1 MMTVTTP
8 TSFLVQEGIFSM
20 RSLHSLDR
28 FDVTFDDEHA
38 VGDAGLM
45 LPATLAQHLGLRE
58 LIDER
63 VDLGDAPGRANVGHK
78 AMTLIHSVL
87 ADGDCIDD
95 ADALRAGETEAVLGH
110 AVLAP
115 STLGTFLRSFTWAHS
130 RQLDRVSGELLGR
143 AWAGGGGGG
152 DLPVTVD
159 VDSTICETY
168 GLAKQG
174 GVFGHTRVRGYNPL
188 VAVIAGTGDVVHCRL
203 RGGNAHSGRGA
214 KSFLAETFNRVRAA
228 GATGPMT
235 LRADSGFYTRNVVD
249 ACCHADVRFSVTVRL
264 TKPLHQVIAAIP
276 ARSWTPIPYFFDG
289 ADVAETTYRP
299 FGKDQPDRR
308 LIVRRVRP
316 TPGTQLALFVEFSY
330 HAFITNRDGDTLEL
344 EADHRRHAEIENTI
358 RDLKYGVGLNHL
370 PSGRFGANAAWLA
383 LNVIAHNLSR
393 WVGRIGLDEPS
404 LTHKTLR
411 RRYLR
416 MPGRLTRSA
425 RQPTLHLPTRWPWAQ
440 QFQRALTNLRAVRL
454 IT

>member
-1 MMTVTTP
+1 
-8 TSFLVQEGIFSM
+8 M

-38 VGDAGLM
+38 VADAGLM

-58 LIDER
+58 LIDEC

-78 AMTLIHSVL
+78 AMTLIHSAL

-115 STLGTFLRSFTWAHS
+115 STLGTFLRSFTWGHS
-130 RQLDRVSGELLGR
+130 RQLDRVSGELLAR

-168 GLAKQG
+168 GFAKQG
-174 GVFGHTRVRGYNPL
+174 GVFGYTKVRGYHPL

-203 RGGNAHSGRGA
+203 RGGNANSGRGA
-214 KSFLAETFNRVRAA
+214 KSFLVETFNRVRAA

-235 LRADSGFYTRNVVD
+235 LRADSGFYSRNVVD
-249 ACCHADVRFSVTVRL
+249 ACGHADVRFSITVKL
-264 TKPLHQVIAAIP
+264 SKALHKAIAAIP
-276 ARSWTPIPYFFDG
+276 DSAWTPIPYFCDG
-289 ADVAETTYRP
+289 ADVAETNYRP

-316 TPGTQLALFVEFSY
+316 SPGTQLALFVEFSY
-330 HAFITNRDGDTLEL
+330 HAFITDRDGDTLEL

-393 WVGRIGLDEPS
+393 WVGRIGLNEPL

-416 MPGRLTRSA
+416 IPGRLTRSA
-425 RQPTLHLPTRWPWAQ
+425 RQPTLHLPTRWPWRQ
-440 QFQRALTNLRAVRL
+440 QFQGALINLRAVVL

>member
-1 MMTVTTP
+1 
-8 TSFLVQEGIFSM
+8 M

-28 FDVTFDDEHA
+28 VDVTFDDEHA
-38 VGDAGLM
+38 VADAGLM
-45 LPATLAQHLGLRE
+45 LAATLAQHLELRA
-58 LIDER
+58 LIDDR

-78 AMTLIHSVL
+78 AMTLIHSAL

-95 ADALRAGETEAVLGH
+95 ADALRAGATQAVLGH
-110 AVLAP
+110 GVLAP

-143 AWAGGGGGG
+143 AWAAGGGPG
-152 DLPVTVD
+152 DEPVTVD

-174 GVFGHTRVRGYNPL
+174 GVFGHTKVRGYHPL
-188 VAVIAGTGDVVHCRL
+188 VAVVAGTGDVVHCRL
-203 RGGNAHSGRGA
+203 RGGNANSGRGA
-214 KSFLAETFNRVRAA
+214 KSFLTETFNRVRAA

-235 LRADSGFYTRNVVD
+235 LRADSGFYSRKVID
-249 ACCHADVRFSVTVRL
+249 ACRHAGVRFSVTVKL
-264 TKPLHQVIAAIP
+264 SKAIHKAIAAIP
-276 ARSWTPIPYFFDG
+276 DDGWVPIPYFLDG

-299 FGKDQPDRR
+299 FGKDQPERR

-330 HAFITNRDGDTLEL
+330 HAFITDRTGGTLEL
-344 EADHRRHAEIENTI
+344 EADHRRHAEIENAI

-393 WVGRIGLDEPS
+393 WTARIGLGEA
-404 LTHKTLR
+404 LITHKTLR

-416 MPGRLTRSA
+416 MPGRLTRSG
-425 RQPTLHLPTRWPWAQ
+425 RQPTLHLPTRWPWAE
-440 QFQRALTNLRAVRL
+440 QFQRGLTNLRAIAL